1 MRIVSLNVN
10 GFCGL
15 ADKRGY
21 SFGGSGNSSEENS
34 MEHAGKVCEAIL
46 KERVDVV
53 FLSEFDVCSAAG
65 QEAIRRMKDGGYS
78 PAFPNR
84 WSFISPGYTSIV
96 VAFVKGACSREKS
109 PGNWLQW
116 NEMLLQGYRLI
127 GLHITRDSMWEDILA
142 AYERHREEKV
152 VFIGDFNVSH
162 RETYG
167 KQKMEDLMKMGAVDA
182 FVACHGA
189 EADGP
194 AGNTYVYTGWDGRK
208 GYTRIDYALLS
219 PAALDFLVS
228 MENRQSAYEAG
239 LSDHAALVLELK

>member
-21 SFGGSGNSSEENS
+21 SFGGSGNSFEENS

-46 KERVDVV
+46 KERADVV

-78 PAFPNR
+78 PVFPNR

-167 KQKMEDLMKMGAVDA
+167 KQKMEDLMKRGRSTPLPPVM
-182 FVACHGA
+182 
-189 EADGP
+189 
-194 AGNTYVYTGWDGRK
+194 GRK
-208 GYTRIDYALLS
+208 RTGRPVIPMFIPDGMAEKGIPELITHCCRPLRWTVWSQWKTDRALTKPVCPTMRLWRS
-219 PAALDFLVS
+219 
-228 MENRQSAYEAG
+228 N
-239 LSDHAALVLELK
+239 

>member
-1 MRIVSLNVN
+1 MRIASLNVN

-21 SFGGSGNSSEENS
+21 FFSGRGNSSEESSVEN
-34 MEHAGKVCEAIL
+34 AGKVCEAIL
-46 KERVDVV
+46 KEHADVV
-53 FLSEFDVCSAAG
+53 YFSEFNVCSVAG

-78 PAFPNR
+78 PVFPNR
-84 WSFISPGYTSIV
+84 WSFVSPGYTSIV
-96 VAFVKGACSREKS
+96 IAFVKGTCGREKS

-116 NEMLLQGYRLI
+116 NEMLLRGYRLV

-142 AYERHREEKV
+142 AYEQHMEEKV

-162 RETYG
+162 RESYG
-167 KQKMEDLMKMGAVDA
+167 KRKKEDLMKMGAADA
-182 FVACHGA
+182 FAAWHGA
-189 EADGP
+189 ETDGE
-194 AGNTYVYTGWDGRK
+194 AGYTYVYTGWDGRK

-219 PAALDFLVS
+219 PAALDCLVS